1 MPNRGFRLATIAG
14 IEIALDW
21 SLLIIFSLITFVL
34 ATAAFPAWH
43 PEWSAGLVWG
53 TALLAAVL
61 FFASILVHELSHALV
76 GRVHGIEV
84 PRIVL
89 FIFGG
94 MAQMRSE
101 PKGWRAEFYMAIVG
115 PLTSLALGGLC
126 LLAAGLITGPIEVDP
141 QRLEQALAELSPTA
155 TLLMW
160 LGNINIILGLF
171 NLVPGFPLD
180 GGRVLRAAIWGITG
194 DLRRATK
201 LASRAGQLFAWLLI
215 ATGVAMLLGV
225 RVPVFGGGF
234 VNGLWLALIGWFL
247 NNAALTSYRQLLLHE
262 ALQDVTV
269 ARVMRS
275 PVQSVAPELS
285 VAAFIDDYLLG
296 SDQRAFP
303 VVEGELLVGLVCL
316 DDARRTDKTRRA
328 NSDVRDIMTP
338 RERIASVTPDAD
350 LADAMSTLAEKNINQ
365 LPVLDGDRVVGL
377 LTREE
382 VMKWLSLHGNS
393 DIDGNRLALS
403 RQHR

>member
-43 PEWSAGLVWG
+43 PEWSAGLTWG
-53 TALLAAVL
+53 TALLAGVL

-101 PKGWRAEFYMAIVG
+101 PKGWKAEFYMAIVG

-126 LLAAGLITGPIEVDP
+126 LLAAGLITGSIEVDP
-141 QRLEQALAELSPTA
+141 EQLEQALAQLSPAA

-194 DLRRATK
+194 DLRRATN

-215 ATGVAMLLGV
+215 ATGFAMLLGV
-225 RVPVFGGGF
+225 SVPVFGGGF

-247 NNAALTSYRQLLLHE
+247 NNAALTSYRQLLLRE

-275 PVQSVAPELS
+275 PVRCVAPELS

-296 SDQRAFP
+296 SVQRAFP
-303 VVEGELLVGLVCL
+303 VVEGEQLVGLVCL
-316 DDARRTDKTRRA
+316 DDARRTEKALRA
-328 NSDVRDIMTP
+328 SSDVRDIMTP

-350 LADAMSTLAEKNINQ
+350 LAAAMSTLAEKNVNQ

-382 VMKWLSLHGNS
+382 VMKWLSLRGNS
-393 DIDGNRLALS
+393 DKLKKLY
-403 RQHR
+403 QV